1 MDDFV
6 KELQARRL
14 FPGVKLVDGRA
25 HLANNNWTCH
35 EREATMLADVVCQGY
50 ITITVVLLH
59 KGVRDI
65 RLRQNYR

>member
-14 FPGVKLVDGRA
+14 SPGVKLVHGRA

-35 EREATMLADVVCQGY
+35 EREDVVCQGY

-59 KGVRDI
+59 NGVRDI